1 MKFCSDCG
9 APVTMR
15 IPDGDTLPRHVCTQC
30 RRVHYDNP
38 RILVSCLATLGNQ
51 ALWMKRAQPPAAGLW
66 SVPGGFMEQGETLQ
80 QAAARE
86 LFEETGIALDPATLK
101 LYGIGSLVDINQV
114 YVSFR
119 GELNS
124 TAFSRSNESLD
135 IALFD
140 AGNLPWDQLAFPDII
155 PAVRNFYRELAT
167 GSFGIYLGEYGGGT
181 QRLRQT

>member
-9 APVTMR
+9 APVSIR

-30 RRVHYDNP
+30 QRVHYSNP
-38 RILVSCLATLGNQ
+38 RVLVSCLATWGQQ
-51 ALWMKRAQPPAAGLW
+51 ALWMKRAHPPAVGKW

-86 LFEETGIALDPATLK
+86 LFEETGVMLEPSRLT
-101 LYGIGSLVDINQV
+101 LYGIGSIVEINQV

-119 GELNS
+119 AELTSS
-124 TAFSRSNESLD
+124 TFGGSPEALD

-140 AGNLPWDQLAFPDII
+140 ADSLPWDQLAFPAII
-155 PAVRNFYRELAT
+155 PAVRNFYRELQA
-167 GSFGIYLGEYGGGT
+167 GEFGIYLGEYVGGT
-181 QRLRQT
+181 QTLRRV